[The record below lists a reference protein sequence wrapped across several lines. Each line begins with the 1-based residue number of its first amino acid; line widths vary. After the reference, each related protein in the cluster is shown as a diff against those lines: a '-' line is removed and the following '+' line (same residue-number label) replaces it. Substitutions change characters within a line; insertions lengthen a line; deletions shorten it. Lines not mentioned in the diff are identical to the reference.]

1 VISLSGVTSST
12 VAKTIPGNLT
22 ILQGLGQSLICL
34 SVVGASEVT
43 LLAFG
48 FPNPAGIPSL
58 ILLQGIS
65 DQRCVVLGKAEF
77 RFEPSSLSDKAV
89 SGHVMLG
96 SNGPAIVGQIEVP
109 SIRIL
114 EPRAWLISTGELAP
128 IDRSAPYAEAWDVGV
143 RNSADEFEKL
153 LSFPF
158 SS

>member
-34 SVVGASEVT
+34 SVRASEVT

-58 ILLQGIS
+58 IVLQGIS
-65 DQRCVVLGKAEF
+65 DQRCVALGKAEF
-77 RFEPSSLSDKAV
+77 RFEPSSLSDKAA

-114 EPRAWLISTGELAP
+114 EARAWLISTGELVP

-143 RNSADEFEKL
+143 RNSAGEFEKL